1 MLVKLAWKNI
11 WRNKKRSLIIIL
23 SALFGIWG
31 GVLSNGIF
39 VGMWETTIEAAINRE
54 LSHIQIH
61 HPNFR
66 DEKLITQFISN
77 PDDVK
82 RILKSNS
89 LIKAYSSRTIL
100 EGMASSPN
108 SVSGVKIIAIEPEE
122 EKQITSIYQ
131 KLIEGEYFSK
141 NDYEILVGQKLAER
155 LKLKLNSKVV
165 LSFQGLDNNLIA
177 SAFRVVG
184 IFKTESKIFDETN
197 VFIKRNDL
205 LPILGT
211 SAPIHEF
218 AIRVTSAELIDSA
231 ANLIKSR
238 VKNLKVETW
247 KEIAPELSLT
257 SGFLYMELNIFM
269 GIILFALLFGI
280 SNTMMMSVFE
290 RIREF
295 GVLMAIGMKRL
306 RLFLLIILESIFLL
320 FSGGLIGTLLGF
332 ISIELL
338 SKNGID
344 LSIFAEGMAAYGMS
358 AILYPALPFHMY
370 VTLFVMMMI
379 TAVIASIS
387 PALKAIRLKPAEAIR
402 TYM

>member
-320 FSGGLIGTLLGF
+320 FSGGLIGTLFGF

>member
-1 MLVKLAWKNI
+1 MLAKLAWKNI

-77 PDDVK
+77 PDEVE